1 MKIQPWVF
9 SLPFFF
15 PQPPSIGAR
24 KCCHGD
30 DSCWVMSDRSQE
42 RSVLEREHLK
52 LKKKKSGEKETS
64 ASSSTKHGGGAQLKD
79 VFKLAKN
86 KSTISPFLSSNVGNV
101 FLPKGN
107 RFLLSTSQAYVHIL
121 A

>member
-1 MKIQPWVF
+1 
-9 SLPFFF
+9 
-15 PQPPSIGAR
+15 
-24 KCCHGD
+24 
-30 DSCWVMSDRSQE
+30 MSDRSQE

-52 LKKKKSGEKETS
+52 LKKSGEGETN
-64 ASSSTKHGGGAQLKD
+64 ASSFTKNSGGAQLKG

-86 KSTISPFLSSNVGNV
+86 KSSIFPFLSSDIGHV

-107 RFLLSTSQAYVHIL
+107 RFLLSKSHAYVHIL

>member
-1 MKIQPWVF
+1 MN
-9 SLPFFF
+9 
-15 PQPPSIGAR
+15 
-24 KCCHGD
+24 
-30 DSCWVMSDRSQE
+30 DRSQE

-52 LKKKKSGEKETS
+52 LKKKKRSGEKETNV
-64 ASSSTKHGGGAQLKD
+64 SSFTKHGGGAQLKD

-86 KSTISPFLSSNVGNV
+86 KSTISPFLPSNVGNV